1 MQITTENVLNVIADT
16 EPTDLGSYVIAVPIS
31 PYDVSETY
39 EFGYTLSGDYLRLAN
54 GSWYWSNGIND
65 APIIGVGT
73 WMLLGDLS
81 YLPDGETDSTIAPTL
96 WKRVA

>member
-1 MQITTENVLNVIADT
+1 MEITTANVLNVIAAT
-16 EPTDLGSYVIAVPIS
+16 EPTDLGSHVMAVPIS

-39 EFGYTLSGDYLRLAN
+39 EFGFTVAGEYLKLSR
-54 GSWYWSNGIND
+54 GSPYWNDGLDD

-81 YLPDGETDSTIAPTL
+81 YLPDGEVISTIAPTL